1 MAAQYKYIVDI
12 IGNSKQFVQEM
23 QNAVT
28 SAGRLEAVTEDVDAG
43 GTKFQGTLGALGSGL
58 GKVALAIG
66 GPLAAL
72 GFVKDAMEST
82 EGSADKLEEIT
93 GTLEGTM
100 SGLMQTIASGEWDR
114 LIQNMVNTAKATRG
128 LKVAMDELEDVKAS
142 NTIRKGLLEVER
154 DTSKMAAIESTNAED
169 KKKYTEEAIIAQKAL
184 SSITI
189 DEMSKDLS
197 ATEEFFGKRM
207 GWTEE
212 ESKYNFKKV
221 REMAGNY
228 EYFFGKDSIVEESI
242 KKRVEDLKY
251 LQNVSVTG
259 LTKAQSNE
267 LSQSQS
273 TLRTIEMYKVLQN
286 DVSKPGQ
293 FNEYVKG
300 IGALNSANAQA
311 TEDLFRLQKQIESTE
326 KAMDK
331 IGGTSPGSSR
341 AKRDPVTDNP
351 LLPVKVGNIPTLTN
365 GEALKK
371 IDKLLPDV
379 GPKVQNY
386 ADEEDLKREMDSL
399 EKINNA
405 KLLSEL
411 EYLDEKKKLDLAAA
425 QGNATEIL
433 AIETKYANDIN
444 AVKIKKAQEWLNFAG
459 GALDALS
466 QFNEAAKQK
475 ELDAAGNNAEAKERI
490 EKKYRAKEQAM
501 AISQAIIN
509 GALAVTN
516 ILATVPGGIANPLS
530 WVAIGLTA
538 ATTAAQ
544 IAVIGS
550 QKFAD
555 GGIVSGPTR
564 ALVGEYQGAKNNP
577 EVIAPLNKLNDMIRP
592 AIVAAIAQ
600 TGTLKAQ
607 KFAGGGLISGPTI
620 GLMGEYPGVRSNP
633 EVVAPLSKLQQMIQ
647 PASSGGEVVFRI
659 GERELVGVLVKGD
672 RVKRNIRGR

>member
-1 MAAQYKYIVDI
+1 VVSGGKEALFEFQRALSTMNFSDFFKDMKEGYDRGKEFAQIMDKLKDDTAYADYI
-12 IGNSKQFVQEM
+12 NSMK
-23 QNAVT
+23 
-28 SAGRLEAVTEDVDAG
+28 RLESSELRETIKNKTLDISVR
-43 GTKFQGTLGALGSGL
+43 TKASNEREAIESEVLERTKAIA
-58 GKVALAIG
+58 KKEYDALAENWAKKNTKNKVSAEEAIK
-66 GPLAAL
+66 LYEWVQAL
-72 GFVKDAMEST
+72 PKEHVDAMENQFNYNASKVGWEKNKGLDWQAVGVFDKNENERYKQYWMMMK
-82 EGSADKLEEIT
+82 EGEAEVLPKLFE
-93 GTLEGTM
+93 L
-100 SGLMQTIASGEWDR
+100 SKKY
-114 LIQNMVNTAKATRG
+114 NVTAKEAQDQYNA
-128 LKVAMDELEDVKAS
+128 VVKENS
-142 NTIRKGLLEVER
+142 MLLEREAGQYEKVI
-154 DTSKMAAIESTNAED
+154 KAA
-169 KKKYTEEAIIAQKAL
+169 
-184 SSITI
+184 
-189 DEMSKDLS
+189 
-197 ATEEFFGKRM
+197 
-207 GWTEE
+207 
-212 ESKYNFKKV
+212 
-221 REMAGNY
+221 
-228 EYFFGKDSIVEESI
+228 
-242 KKRVEDLKY
+242 
-251 LQNVSVTG
+251 
-259 LTKAQSNE
+259 
-267 LSQSQS
+267 
-273 TLRTIEMYKVLQN
+273 
-286 DVSKPGQ
+286 
-293 FNEYVKG
+293 
-300 IGALNSANAQA
+300 NSA
-311 TEDLFRLQKQIESTE
+311 KVV
-326 KAMDK
+326 
-331 IGGTSPGSSR
+331 
-341 AKRDPVTDNP
+341 RDPVTDKP
-351 LLPVKVGNIPTLTN
+351 LQPVSVGNIPTLSN

-371 IDKLLPDV
+371 IDKLAPDA
-379 GPKVQNY
+379 GPKLQNY
-386 ADEEDLKREMDSL
+386 ADEDDLKREMDSL

-411 EYLDEKKKLDLAAA
+411 EYLDEKKKLELAAA

-433 AIETKYANDIN
+433 AIETKYANDVKS
-444 AVKIKKAQEWLNFAG
+444 VKIKKAQEWLNFAG